1 MAPGPPAGSQSN
13 GPWAAPGDQLAYPGL
28 EPDGPPD
35 ETLVGVFQSPGA
47 LSSPVRVMGEKDLRW
62 LDYLCLKRY
71 SHRYD
76 QEGTE
81 IWFLNTV
88 LKSPILFY
96 PIRTDN
102 AFTITMLSCV
112 PWLPLEWNADVVF
125 TCADETSTNAQ
136 PIWEVIRLLR
146 RSIEWSRKRN
156 VAWWRISSDTEY
168 NIAPLARRIGAD
180 KISSRFC
187 LRLC

>member
-1 MAPGPPAGSQSN
+1 MS
-13 GPWAAPGDQLAYPGL
+13 
-28 EPDGPPD
+28 
-35 ETLVGVFQSPGA
+35 
-47 LSSPVRVMGEKDLRW
+47 EKDIPW

-71 SHRYD
+71 SHKYD

-96 PIRTDN
+96 PIRSDN

-125 TCADETSTNAQ
+125 TCADDGAM
-136 PIWEVIRLLR
+136 WEVIALLR
-146 RSIEWSRKRN
+146 RSIEWSRKRKI
-156 VAWWRISSDTEY
+156 AWWRISSDTGY
-168 NIAPLARRIGAD
+168 DIAPLARRMGAEE
-180 KISSRFC
+180 ISSRFC
-187 LRLC
+187 LRL